1 MKRYFRNKIY
11 VLLSAVLG
19 WSGDLY
25 ASTSPPTLIDVV
37 GLSFGVELSE
47 EALQIPQRPL
57 GADFQA
63 TFRSRS
69 SLTPQA
75 VEQYVKNHPSEF
87 LAFRNYSQTLHNS
100 NYLSYEESVAL
111 VESAFN
117 GFVAYVN
124 STASDVNI
132 GAAEPPV
139 GSATSANVFTAQSP
153 SERAIQDAVANAG
166 RPEVMETEVPIYE
179 FGEDV
184 QRKQDE
190 AALAEAAR
198 VTAEL
203 EADKRRKRLEA
214 QAAFL
219 MQELAKANNPRE
231 KLLDRVNRIL
241 NQHTE
246 QVVQEKAEDVFDNAE
261 ISITSTD
268 SGPKFNARVL
278 KAFDMNPND
287 GAFNYGELGFID
299 NDDRQ
304 TLNIGYGIR
313 LLDPSEMVMY
323 GGNVFFDQEW
333 PNNHQRASIGIEM
346 VTSPLR
352 LSANRYY
359 ALSGGRGLSGD
370 ITEKAMSGHDMN
382 AKIAFPYL
390 PYLFLDYSKFRWY
403 GEDGLSDVKGQTV
416 GISGALSD
424 SFSIEVDRKTYSDNT
439 YAAQNS
445 ARLTYRY
452 VPGSEKSPSLFTP
465 SAVPYVL
472 ERLDARQKYA
482 MTNRE
487 NEIQK
492 QQSQP
497 GLQVTFTPIQ

>member
-1 MKRYFRNKIY
+1 
-11 VLLSAVLG
+11 LLSAVLT
-19 WSGDLY
+19 WPAHLY
-25 ASTSPPTLIDVV
+25 ASTSAIIDVLA
-37 GLSFGVELSE
+37 LSLGVELPE
-47 EALQIPQRPL
+47 EALEVPQTPL
-57 GADFQA
+57 SAEFQSQ
-63 TFRSRS
+63 FRSRS
-69 SLTPQA
+69 SLRPET
-75 VEQYVKNHPSEF
+75 VRYYLKTHPSEF
-87 LAFRNYSQTLHNS
+87 LAFRNYIQRLHDN
-100 NYLSYEESVAL
+100 NYLSHEESVAL
-111 VESAFN
+111 VGSAFN
-117 GFVAYVN
+117 GFVTYAN
-124 STASDVNI
+124 SIASDTNTTE
-132 GAAEPPV
+132 ANAQSA
-139 GSATSANVFTAQSP
+139 GSESSASVVTAQSP
-153 SERAIQDAVANAG
+153 SEQAIEDAVANAE
-166 RPEVMETEVPIYE
+166 RADITVTEVPTYE

-246 QVVQEKAEDVFDNAE
+246 QVVQEKADELFDNAE

-268 SGPKFNARVL
+268 SGPQFDARVL
-278 KAFDMNPND
+278 KAFDLNPKD
-287 GAFNYGELGFID
+287 GVFNYGELGLID

-333 PNNHQRASIGIEM
+333 PNNHQRASVGIEM

-359 ALSGGRGLSGD
+359 ALSGGQQLSD
-370 ITEKAMSGHDMN
+370 VITERAMSGHDLN

-390 PYLFLDYSKFRWY
+390 PYLFLDYSKFKWY
-403 GEDGLSDVKGQTV
+403 GEDGLDDVKGQTV
-416 GISGALSD
+416 GVSGSLSD
-424 SFSIEVDRKTYSDNT
+424 SFSIELERKVYNSND
-439 YAAQNS
+439 YASQNS

-452 VPGSEKSPSLFTP
+452 VPGSNKSPNIFTP
-465 SAVPYVL
+465 ISVPYVL
-472 ERLDARQKYA
+472 ERLDAREKFA

-492 QQSQP
+492 QQTTA
-497 GLQVTFTPIQ
+497 GLQVTFTSL